1 MESIDRLRDWL
12 KGRLLMGNGWN
23 ELNEIADAIESE
35 VKADR
40 VDAYTEGYD
49 VGFASADD
57 WAAKH
62 EDAMAE
68 HGWVR
73 LPVDA
78 DGEYIHV
85 GDVVTM
91 DLMFGGKSSP
101 LVVDRMELSHGKD
114 GELWCIALDTD
125 KECWNL
131 PSLMHHHHAPT
142 VEDVLREF
150 VARTQMLG
158 CVEDE
163 YALVAEYAAKLRLAG
178 DE

>member
-23 ELNEIADAIESE
+23 ELNEIADAIERE
-35 VKADR
+35 VKANR
-40 VDAYTEGYD
+40 VDAYTKGYD
-49 VGFASADD
+49 EGFASADD
-57 WAAKH
+57 LAAQH
-62 EDAMAE
+62 EDAMAG

-78 DGEYIHV
+78 EGVPIRIGERVQLVGNDPSTVSHMSLADDGWRVYV
-85 GDVVTM
+85 KYD
-91 DLMFGGKSSP
+91 GGIGTGS
-101 LVVDRMELSHGKD
+101 
-114 GELWCIALDTD
+114 GEPKRIR
-125 KECWNL
+125 
-131 PSLMHHHHAPT
+131 HHHAPT

>member
-12 KGRLLMGNGWN
+12 KGRLLLGNGWN
-23 ELNEIADAIESE
+23 ELNEIADAIERE
-35 VKADR
+35 AKADR
-40 VDAYTEGYD
+40 VDAYTKGYD
-49 VGFASADD
+49 EGFASADD
-57 WAAKH
+57 WAAQH

-78 DGEYIHV
+78 DGVPIRV
-85 GDVVTM
+85 GDVM
-91 DLMFGGKSSP
+91 DGTCPSGEHVNGTVNAIGDGVFW
-101 LVVDRMELSHGKD
+101 LSNVHF
-114 GELWCIALDTD
+114 
-125 KECWNL
+125 
-131 PSLMHHHHAPT
+131 SLKPDYMHHYHEPT